1 MRISVVIASL
11 SRRDILHE
19 TVLSVARQSRPADEI
34 LLSVVDPEQDLKA
47 ETLKVP
53 GVRIVIGPLGSSF
66 QRNTGIASVHPDCDL
81 ISFLDDDVEL
91 HPNYL
96 RNGCGFMEHHPE
108 IVAISDGGM
117 IANGTPNGEL
127 SRSEAIRLVESS
139 REDSSGRYQL
149 RSGLY
154 GCDMIVRRSAAEQTL
169 FDTRMLYYALYEDL
183 DFGARCARLG
193 LLAGFT
199 GCQIVHLA
207 TRTSKFPARRYG
219 YAHVMNGFYLW
230 RKGSQSALSFLR
242 ATMKGFV
249 ANACG
254 MIVIRR
260 GISRAQRR
268 ERLWGNI
275 LGLRDIMIH
284 GAKPEQIEHI

>member
-1 MRISVVIASL
+1 MWISVVIASL
-11 SRRDILHE
+11 NRREVLHE

-34 LLSVVDPEQDLKA
+34 LLSVVDPERDLKA
-47 ETLKVP
+47 ETLKVQ
-53 GVRIVIGPLGSSF
+53 GVRIVTGPLGSSF
-66 QRNTGIASVHPDCDL
+66 QRNTGIASVHQGCDL

-91 HPNYL
+91 HPSYL
-96 RNGCGFMEHHPE
+96 RNGCEFMEQHPE

-117 IANGTPNGEL
+117 IANGTPTGEL

-139 REDSSGRYQL
+139 GEDSSGKFRL

-154 GCDMIVRRSAAEQTL
+154 GCDMIVRRSVADQIR
-169 FDTRMLYYALYEDL
+169 FDTRLKYYALYEDL
-183 DFGARCARLG
+183 DFGYRCSRLG

-207 TRTSKFPARRYG
+207 TRTSKFSDRRNG

-242 ATMKGFV
+242 TTSKGFI
-249 ANACG
+249 ANVCG

-260 GISRAQRR
+260 GMSRAQRR
-268 ERLWGNI
+268 GRLWGNI
-275 LGLRDIMIH
+275 RGFRDIIIH
-284 GAKPEQIEHI
+284 GAQPELIEHI

>member
-1 MRISVVIASL
+1 MWISVVIASL
-11 SRRDILHE
+11 NRREILHE
-19 TVLSVARQSRPADEI
+19 TLLSIARQSRPADEI
-34 LLSVVDPEQDLKA
+34 IISVVDPERDLKA
-47 ETLKVP
+47 ETPRVQ

-66 QRNTGIASVHPDCDL
+66 QRNTGIASVHPGCDL

-96 RNGCGFMEHHPE
+96 RNGCEFMGQHPE

-117 IANGTPNGEL
+117 IANGAPTGEL
-127 SRSEAIRLVESS
+127 SRTEAIRLVGNS
-139 REDSSGRYQL
+139 REDISGNYRL
-149 RSGLY
+149 RNGLY
-154 GCDMIVRRSAAEQTL
+154 GCDMIVRRSVAEQIR
-169 FDTRMLYYALYEDL
+169 FDTRLKYYALYEDL
-183 DFGARCARLG
+183 DFGYRCSRLG

-207 TRTSKFPARRYG
+207 TRTSKFSDRRNG

-242 ATMKGFV
+242 TTTKGV
-249 ANACG
+249 IANVCG

-260 GISRAQRR
+260 VISRTQRR

-275 LGLRDIMIH
+275 LGFRDIIIH
-284 GAKPEQIEHI
+284 GAQPERIEFI